1 MRPKVKKM
9 ILIAPFAI
17 VGIAFFIFLGG
28 WIVMYLWNWLMPALF
43 GWRMITFWQAFGL
56 LALCRILFGGV
67 SGRGWHNSRSG
78 RRMRDGWHHMTPEE
92 REKFREGMRAKWGF
106 GDGPAQEEVTGV

>member
-17 VGIAFFIFLGG
+17 AGITLFIFLGG
-28 WIVMYLWNWLMPALF
+28 WIVMSLWNYLLPALF
-43 GWRMITFWQAFGL
+43 GWRIITFWQALGL
-56 LALCRILFGGV
+56 LILCRILFGGF
-67 SGRGWHNSRSG
+67 GGHGKHRSG
-78 RRMRDGWHHMTPEE
+78 SRMGGPWSNMTPEE

-106 GDGPAQEEVTGV
+106 GPSAGETPKV